1 VSKSPR
7 PPGDRRSR
15 AAAANSP
22 KPPAGRRALKFAGFV
37 VYNIVAAVLLFE
49 VIIVSLLHAPRL
61 TGASPAPLR
70 RSIQQVYRHFNRS
83 LIQFDPRCAR
93 YDAGL
98 AYTLKPGTCTFENIE
113 FRNAYRIN
121 SAGVRDDEAALD
133 APEVIV
139 IGDSHA
145 MGWGVEQEEALPKVL
160 ERKLG
165 RKVLNAAVSSYGTV
179 REASMLDRLNTSR
192 LRVLVVQYSDND
204 LPENRTYRLA
214 GNHLPIMSEEQ
225 YQTIVR
231 HYASQ
236 RSYYPGKYVY
246 RLLMKI
252 LRLEEPEPDQMKM
265 EPATPDQ
272 EAQLFLNALR
282 FGSKARL
289 DDVQI
294 VVFEINEQIRPARPF
309 IPAVDR
315 MRRRNDLQPFIRR
328 LIPLDVAPKLTPE
341 DFYRLD
347 DHMNAR
353 GHEKVATVLAD
364 AIKASLSPAR

>member
-1 VSKSPR
+1 VTKSQKPPGGRRSGSVVTKSRR
-7 PPGDRRSR
+7 PPARRQ
-15 AAAANSP
+15 
-22 KPPAGRRALKFAGFV
+22 ALRFLGFV
-37 VYNIVAAVLLFE
+37 VYNLVAAVLLFE
-49 VIIVSLLHAPRL
+49 VIIVSLLHSPRL
-61 TGASPAPLR
+61 VGASPAPLR

-83 LIQFDPRCAR
+83 LIQFDPQCAR

-113 FRNAYRIN
+113 FRNTYRVN
-121 SAGVRDDEAALD
+121 SVGVRDDEAALD

-145 MGWGVEQEEALPKVL
+145 MGWGVEQEEALSKVL

-165 RKVLNAAVSSYGTV
+165 RRVLNASVSSYGTV
-179 REASMLDRLNTSR
+179 REALMLDRVNTSR

-204 LPENRTYRLA
+204 LPENRTYRLDA
-214 GNHLPIMSEEQ
+214 NHLPIMSEAQ
-225 YQTIVR
+225 YQAIVR

-265 EPATPDQ
+265 EPATPEQ

-294 VVFEINEQIRPARPF
+294 FVFEINEQIRPARPF
-309 IPAVDR
+309 IAALDR
-315 MRRRNDLQPFIRR
+315 MRKRNDLPPFIHR
-328 LIPLDVAPKLTPE
+328 LVALDVAPNLTTD

-364 AIKASLSPAR
+364 AMKASLSPAR

>member
-1 VSKSPR
+1 VT
-7 PPGDRRSR
+7 RSQTP
-15 AAAANSP
+15 S
-22 KPPAGRRALKFAGFV
+22 AGRRALRVFGFV
-37 VYNIVAAVLLFE
+37 VYNLVAAILLFE
-49 VIIVSLLHAPRL
+49 VIIVSLLHSPRL
-61 TGASPAPLR
+61 VGASPAPLR

-93 YDAGL
+93 YDPGL
-98 AYTLKPGTCTFENIE
+98 AYTLKPGGCVFENIE
-113 FRNAYRIN
+113 FRNTYRIN
-121 SAGVRDDEAALD
+121 SVGVRDEEAALD

-139 IGDSHA
+139 IGDSHS

-179 REASMLDRLNTSR
+179 REALMLDRVNTSR

-204 LPENRTYRLA
+204 MPENRTYRLDA
-214 GNHLPIMSEEQ
+214 NRLPIMSEEQ
-225 YQTIVR
+225 YRTIVR

-252 LRLEEPEPDQMKM
+252 LHLEEPEPDQMKM
-265 EPATPDQ
+265 EPAAPDQ

-282 FGSKARL
+282 FGSKAKL

-294 VVFEINEQIRPARPF
+294 VVFEINEQFRPARPF
-309 IPAVDR
+309 IPALDR
-315 MRRRNDLQPFIRR
+315 MRRRNDLQPFIHR
-328 LIPLDVAPKLTPE
+328 LIALDVAPKLTAD

-353 GHEKVATVLAD
+353 GHEKVAEALAD
-364 AIKASLSPAR
+364 AIRAAAR

>member
-1 VSKSPR
+1 MTSR
-7 PPGDRRSR
+7 PQPARRR
-15 AAAANSP
+15 H
-22 KPPAGRRALKFAGFV
+22 LKIVGFV
-37 VYNIVAAVLLFE
+37 VYSVVVAILLFE
-49 VIIVSLLHAPRL
+49 GIIVALLHSPRL
-61 TGASPAPLR
+61 VGASPEPLR

-83 LIQFDPRCAR
+83 LIQFDPQCAR

-98 AYTLKPGTCTFENIE
+98 AYTLEPGTCTFENIE
-113 FRNAYRIN
+113 FRNTYRVN
-121 SAGVRDDEAALD
+121 SVGVRDDEAALD
-133 APEVIV
+133 APEVVV

-145 MGWGVEQEEALPKVL
+145 MGWGVAQEDALPKVL

-179 REASMLDRLNTSR
+179 REARMLDRVNTSR

-204 LPENRTYRLA
+204 LPENRTFRLDA
-214 GNHLPIMSEEQ
+214 NHLPIMSAEQ

-252 LRLEEPEPDQMKM
+252 LRLEAPEPDQVRM
-265 EPATPDQ
+265 EPAAPDQ

-282 FGSKARL
+282 FGSKAAL
-289 DDVQI
+289 DNVQV
-294 VVFEINEQIRPARPF
+294 VVFEISEQIRPARPF
-309 IPAVDR
+309 IAALDR
-315 MRRRNDLQPFIRR
+315 MRKRNDLPPFIHR
-328 LIPLDVAPKLTPE
+328 LIALDVAPHLTRD

-347 DHMNAR
+347 DHMKAS
-353 GHEKVATVLAD
+353 GHEKVAAALAD
-364 AIKASLSPAR
+364 AIGKAASTPR

>member
-1 VSKSPR
+1 MSKSPK
-7 PPGDRRSR
+7 RSQKH
-15 AAAANSP
+15 SQS
-22 KPPAGRRALKFAGFV
+22 PPASRRALRLLGFV
-37 VYNIVAAVLLFE
+37 VYNLVAAVLLFE
-49 VIIVSLLHAPRL
+49 VIIVALLHAPRL
-61 TGASPAPLR
+61 VGASPAPLR

-83 LIQFDPRCAR
+83 LIQFDPQCAR

-98 AYTLKPGTCTFENIE
+98 AYTLKPGGCTFENIE
-113 FRNAYRIN
+113 FRNAYRVN
-121 SAGVRDDEAALD
+121 SVGVRDDEAALD
-133 APEVIV
+133 APEVVV

-145 MGWGVEQEEALPKVL
+145 MGWGVDQEEALPQVL

-179 REASMLDRLNTSR
+179 REALMLDRVNTSR

-204 LPENRTYRLA
+204 LPENRTYRLGA
-214 GNHLPIMSEEQ
+214 NHLPIMSEEQ

-246 RLLMKI
+246 RLLMKL

-265 EPATPDQ
+265 EPATPEQ

-282 FGSKARL
+282 FGTKARL

-309 IPAVDR
+309 IAALDM
-315 MRRRNDLQPFIRR
+315 MRKRTEMPLFLRR
-328 LIPLDVAPKLTPE
+328 LIALDVAPKLTSD

-364 AIKASLSPAR
+364 AIKASQSPAR